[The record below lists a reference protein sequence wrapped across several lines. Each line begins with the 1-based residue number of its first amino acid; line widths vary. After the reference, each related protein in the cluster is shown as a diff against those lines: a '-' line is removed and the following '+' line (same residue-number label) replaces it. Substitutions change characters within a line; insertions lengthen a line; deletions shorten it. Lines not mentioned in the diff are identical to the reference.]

1 MFYNME
7 SEKIKYM
14 TDNHHSH
21 ITISDETA
29 LAIINKG
36 DPGAMQALANNP
48 GIGPNVVAKLFG
60 NYPEQVITNSAWRAC
75 AEQDPN
81 FQEEIFAANA
91 QVIPRINNLT
101 PEWFNWLLG
110 AVSGEVR
117 RHTASHPNLP
127 LHLHEKC
134 LKSLDIWLRLGIAEN
149 INTNP
154 VYLSTLVADANT
166 AVALAARNNPKHI
179 DNVLSATQ
187 QLPHDF
193 EVTPTVMVEG
203 IGEHRDPRDTP
214 PIETNW
220 ALVATPQEN
229 PAVDSQTGKHPFILA
244 LLFLGLLCLALGSIL
259 LGKTTDQG
267 SNSGQVPVAVRT
279 NQATPKD
286 SAVATAP
293 SPATTATAD
302 SDQSAT
308 VQDKDKM
315 FGLVFE
321 EAITLGK
328 QASEQAK
335 AAKNSQEWSR
345 IAEIWKESIGL
356 LTTIP
361 PGSKYRISAEER
373 LKSYRTN
380 LILAQ
385 RKS

>member
-1 MFYNME
+1 
-7 SEKIKYM
+7 M

-21 ITISDETA
+21 ITISDEAA

-48 GIGPNVVAKLFG
+48 GIGPHVVAKLFG

-101 PEWFNWLLG
+101 PDWFNWLLG

-117 RHTASHPNLP
+117 RYTASHPNLP

-134 LKSLDIWLRLGIAEN
+134 LKSLDIWLRLGLAEN

-166 AVALAARNNPKHI
+166 AVALAARNNPKYV
-179 DNVLSATQ
+179 DNLLSATQ
-187 QLPHDF
+187 QPSHDF

-203 IGEHRDPRDTP
+203 IGEHRDP
-214 PIETNW
+214 PIDTNW

-229 PAVDSQTGKHPFILA
+229 PAVDSQTGKHPFVLA

-259 LGKTTDQG
+259 LGKNTDKG
-267 SNSGQVPVAVRT
+267 SNTVPVAVRT

-286 SAVATAP
+286 SAVATSP
-293 SPATTATAD
+293 SPSTSPSTTATAD
-302 SDQSAT
+302 SSNQAAP
-308 VQDKDKM
+308 VQDRDKM

-335 AAKNSQEWSR
+335 VAKNSQEWSK
-345 IAEIWKESIGL
+345 IAEAWQESIDL

-373 LKSYRTN
+373 LKNYRAS
-380 LILAQ
+380 LKLAQ
-385 RKS
+385 RKSQ

>member
-1 MFYNME
+1 
-7 SEKIKYM
+7 M

-21 ITISDETA
+21 ITISDEAA

-48 GIGPNVVAKLFG
+48 GIGPHVVAKLFG

-81 FQEEIFAANA
+81 FQEEIFTANA

-101 PEWFNWLLG
+101 PDWFNWLLG

-117 RHTASHPNLP
+117 RYTASHPNLP

-134 LKSLDIWLRLGIAEN
+134 LKSLDIWLRLGLAEN

-166 AVALAARNNPKHI
+166 AVALAARNNPKYV
-179 DNVLSATQ
+179 DNLLSATQ
-187 QLPHDF
+187 QPSHDF

-203 IGEHRDPRDTP
+203 IGEHRDA
-214 PIETNW
+214 PIDTNW
-220 ALVATPQEN
+220 ALVATSQEN
-229 PAVDSQTGKHPFILA
+229 PAMDSQTSKHPFVLA

-259 LGKTTDQG
+259 LGKTTDKE
-267 SNSGQVPVAVRT
+267 SNGGQAPVAVRT
-279 NQATPKD
+279 NQATPNN
-286 SAVATAP
+286 SAVAISP
-293 SPATTATAD
+293 SPSTSSSTTATAD
-302 SDQSAT
+302 SSNQSAT
-308 VQDKDKM
+308 VQDRDKM

-321 EAITLGK
+321 EAITLGQ

-335 AAKNSQEWSR
+335 VAKNSQEWSK
-345 IAEIWKESIGL
+345 IAETWQESIDL

-361 PGSKYRISAEER
+361 TGSKYRISAEER
-373 LKSYRTN
+373 LKNYRAS
-380 LILAQ
+380 LALAQ
-385 RKS
+385 RKAK